1 MPRLIRFLPE
11 SDFTHYNACAKIF
24 IPQKGQLVISR
35 KSRELP
41 LGITPEDL
49 PAWMRQTR
57 REIDWALVVI
67 VLLCAI
73 VVWPLIVRS
82 GLPYTQGM
90 QIQVNRTIEMAE
102 SIQSGTLY
110 PRWAADFNYGYGSP
124 LWNYLAPLP
133 HYLTG
138 LHYLLSQANPEI
150 SVKTAMIFSCALLGV
165 SLFSFARRQWGN
177 LAGVIA
183 ATVYLFSP
191 QILSVLPYLQG
202 DLPGLLAL
210 GFFFLSLELFSRLL
224 QGGKEW
230 NVIGAAAAVA
240 ALVLSSTPLNLV
252 LVLILAGW
260 LLWNYTFI
268 ASSRSYSRRI
278 SRALMLGIGLSAFYW
293 LPALLESGDVK
304 WQSMTHYPMQNWHR
318 LTPEEMLVFPE
329 RLDLAAINPEQSLA
343 IGPAIW
349 LLALITGS
357 ILFIVGWRRTP
368 LIPGV
373 QSRGEA
379 YQQKLITLIRDMS
392 NSTKQS
398 AYFGL
403 VGILLFVFVTPL
415 FGPVWDVFPEWPPLY
430 PSDLVPVMAAC
441 GALVVAQLG
450 ALLQKMESVWKAN
463 LLACVAF
470 AGIAGTALPTL
481 YPAEWPWS
489 AWQRTPS
496 VLTLLD
502 DEVRGY
508 SVASQTTGWLLPET
522 VQKPPSPSP
531 TLHNSYRTEV
541 IDKVARDKIPPAVQV
556 DTIIHKPNIDRLAV
570 QTPNETE
577 IVLLTFYFPGWQAQV
592 DGQRVPVRASAD
604 DGLLSFRVPS
614 GQHEVVVRFGS
625 TVKRTISWIIAGG
638 SAGILVV
645 VGMRQ
650 RTRKQPEMSV
660 GYRAAPLSEKLLL
673 LGITLIFITAAVVV
687 RMKPELVT
695 IQSPPGV
702 VKTAQQALPRIV
714 QGEIDLLAFDVSK
727 RDVKPGD
734 EIKITLYWRAV
745 RPDLPDL
752 QVDVAVVDE
761 AQRQASFAQHRHPG
775 MIPSSQWSL
784 FDFYVRDTYYLRVDQ
799 NAVAGEYNIVIQVGL
814 CQSTLLPCKTI
825 DPLFVRDERGSSMGQ
840 HIILPVPIRIRP

>member
-1 MPRLIRFLPE
+1 M
-11 SDFTHYNACAKIF
+11 
-24 IPQKGQLVISR
+24 ISR
-35 KSRELP
+35 KGRELP

-57 REIDWALVVI
+57 REIDWALIVV

-73 VVWPLIVRS
+73 VVWPLVVRS
-82 GLPYTQGM
+82 GIPYTQGM

-150 SVKTAMIFSCALLGV
+150 SVKTVMIFSYALLGV

-230 NVIGAAAAVA
+230 NVIGAAVSIA
-240 ALVLSSTPLNLV
+240 ALCLSSTPLNLV
-252 LVLILAGW
+252 LVLIMAGW
-260 LLWNYTFI
+260 LLWNYAFI
-268 ASSRSYSRRI
+268 SLGRSHFRRI
-278 SRALMLGIGLSAFYW
+278 SRALMLGTSLAAFYW
-293 LPALLESGDVK
+293 LPVLLESRYVK
-304 WQSMTHYPMQNWHR
+304 WESMTHYPMQNWHR
-318 LTPEEMLVFPE
+318 LSPGQMLAFPQ

-343 IGPAIW
+343 LGPAIW
-349 LLALITGS
+349 LLALLTVGL
-357 ILFIVGWRRTP
+357 LFVGGWRRTP
-368 LIPGV
+368 LTPGV
-373 QSRGEA
+373 RSRGEA
-379 YQQKLITLIRDMS
+379 YQQKLVTLIRAMPDPL
-392 NSTKQS
+392 KQS

-403 VGILLFVFVTPL
+403 VSLFLFLFVTPL
-415 FGPVWDVFPEWPPLY
+415 FSPVWDALPEWPPLY
-430 PSDLVPVMAAC
+430 PSDLIPVMAAC

-450 ALLQKMESVWKAN
+450 YLIQKMESNLKAS
-463 LLACVAF
+463 LVAF
-470 AGIAGTALPTL
+470 VVLAGIAGAALPTL
-481 YPAEWPWS
+481 YPADWPWS
-489 AWQRTPS
+489 AWHRMPS

-508 SVASQTTGWLLPET
+508 IVASQTTGWLMPET
-522 VQKPPSPSP
+522 VKNPPSPSP

-541 IDKVARDKIPPAVQV
+541 IDKVARDQIPPATQV

-592 DGQRVPVRASAD
+592 DGQRVPVRASS
-604 DGLLSFRVPS
+604 DGLITFRVPS
-614 GQHEVVVRFGS
+614 GHHEVVVRFGS
-625 TVKRTISWIIAGG
+625 TVMRTLSWIVSGM
-638 SAGILVV
+638 SAGILLV

-650 RTRKQPEMSV
+650 RTRKQPETYPL
-660 GYRAAPLSEKLLL
+660 YRATPVSEKLLL
-673 LGITLIFITAAVVV
+673 LCSAFLFIAVAVVV
-687 RMKPELVT
+687 RLNPRLVT
-695 IQSPPGV
+695 VQSPPGM

-727 RDVKPGD
+727 QEVKPGD

-752 QVDVAVVDE
+752 QVDVAVMDE
-761 AQRQASFAQHRHPG
+761 AQQQVSFAQHRHPG
-775 MIPSSQWSL
+775 MIPSSQWSSWAL

-799 NAVAGEYNIVIQVGL
+799 NAMAGEYNIVVQVGL
-814 CQSTLLPCKTI
+814 CQSTLLPCETI
-825 DPLFVRDERGSSMGQ
+825 DPLFIRDERGSSMGQ
-840 HIILPVPIRIRP
+840 HIILPVQIRIRP